1 MRIINYRHNVWYIN
15 TSVVS
20 FYNKKVKELFEKYN
34 IKLNYLNVKSKLP
47 ISIKKFGNTV
57 KQIEEYER
65 ENLNNYSF
73 ISIVKIELA
82 EFPFNILL
90 EKLHLILNELETCNY
105 KLKLK
110 DLDITQDCKYVLD
123 KEELISYI
131 KDLEE
136 DIISVVNNDHTVGK
150 NGVTFIYNKNGIAL
164 RTKFYNK
171 YICQLTSCGVSSCL
185 GNNVGDML
193 YNVNN
198 SKLRDNFLKT
208 EDDGITRI
216 ETTIYSN
223 NIYSMDY
230 YIKTMSHI
238 DNIRGSNIF
247 YKTSFKDQFKALEE
261 EIKNSLIIHDKNNN
275 KFTFVY
281 WINILTRKYISIS
294 SNSKKITLESIVDRY
309 AYKDKQCYILEYEDK
324 DGKLDYNIRLFI
336 KYNADTCISKYNSFY
351 SVFDI
356 ELDLKNYGFNYGDL
370 QLYYNNKKP
379 SNSIT
384 NNIKE
389 ILDTEIKHEFV
400 IEKYRKK
407 LEKDLVFE
415 KNKKIEEDI
424 LQNLL
429 DKYKEKDNFLREHNT
444 NLEKIHMC
452 FKNPVSIKNNR
463 ENYLHLLYIKQTNT
477 RYGLTYIFYT
487 EDNKCYYANAYIKK
501 ILNNQIENDYLIKGE
516 YQGILYYYNKDMSRL
531 FTLKLDGFIII
542 NGHKLQKFV

>member
-1 MRIINYRHNVWYIN
+1 M
-15 TSVVS
+15 
-20 FYNKKVKELFEKYN
+20 
-34 IKLNYLNVKSKLP
+34 
-47 ISIKKFGNTV
+47 
-57 KQIEEYER
+57 
-65 ENLNNYSF
+65 
-73 ISIVKIELA
+73 
-82 EFPFNILL
+82 
-90 EKLHLILNELETCNY
+90 
-105 KLKLK
+105 
-110 DLDITQDCKYVLD
+110 D

-136 DIISVVNNDHTVGK
+136 DKISVVNNDHTVSK
-150 NGVTFIYNKNGIAL
+150 SCATFIYNKNGIIL

-198 SKLRDNFLKT
+198 SKLRDTFLKT
-208 EDDGITRI
+208 KDDGIIRI
-216 ETTIYSN
+216 KATIYGN
-223 NIYSMDY
+223 NIYSMGY

-238 DNIRGSNIF
+238 NNIRDSNIF

-261 EIKNSLIIHDKNNN
+261 EIKNSLIIHDKDNN

-281 WINILTRKYISIS
+281 WINILTRKYISVS

-309 AYKDKQCYILEYEDK
+309 AYKDKPCYILEYKDK

-336 KYNADTCISKYNSFY
+336 EYNGDTCISKCNSFF

-370 QLYYNNKKP
+370 QFYYNKKKP
-379 SNSIT
+379 GNSIT

-400 IEKYRKK
+400 IEKYRNK
-407 LEKDLVFE
+407 LEKDFVFE

-424 LQNLL
+424 LQNLF
-429 DKYKEKDNFLREHNT
+429 DKYKEKDHFLREHST
-444 NLEKIHMC
+444 NLEKIHIC

-516 YQGILYYYNKDMSRL
+516 YQGILHYYNKDMSRL
-531 FTLKLDGFIII
+531 FTLKLDGFITI
-542 NGHKLQKFV
+542 NGHKLQKFVLSNNIKHNSNKDDNNTINNNVLKLDYNFINIKPSNCNKRETLKPNSLCNINEISEINIEIKQDIYLAY